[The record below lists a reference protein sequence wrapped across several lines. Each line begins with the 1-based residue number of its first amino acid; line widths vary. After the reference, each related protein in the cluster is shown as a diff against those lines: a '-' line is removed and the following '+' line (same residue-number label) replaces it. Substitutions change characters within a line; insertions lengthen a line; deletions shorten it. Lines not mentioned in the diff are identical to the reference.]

1 MYSVEDLLISHGY
14 KLPKS
19 GPPSAVPYDKRPAD
33 CQRELVDSRAG
44 RGTLNGYEAERG
56 ASITGIYGSRQ
67 ALVKGYP
74 ATDESGERN
83 LRRKEAGI
91 GILGD
96 VQLLG
101 DSLATDSGFYDVPSL
116 TYSEPLSH
124 DERDISYWRRRGQD
138 FSILLDYADGRELRA
153 SAGAWRPQALI
164 TAEEYRAE
172 RQAQQLWEEISWL
185 RDPDAGPGQLRVTG
199 ERKCQSLGTEEWKP
213 AVGMGRQLSDGDGER
228 WAKDQYRLRTPEGFF
243 HPRTKA
249 KSQSLPR
256 VLSPDGTDC
265 RDLILSRPSL
275 PDRQRFNSTVFS
287 GPYSR
292 YVYGGGRN
300 GWGRNVGP
308 SSHVALLPKPR
319 FSRPLKPPSYEI
331 HQQTRGSAEMLAIDQ
346 GAKQKD
352 RSIYYPR
359 SGDLRQDY
367 YAQHSAITGMEPPG
381 YIPPPSYK
389 RALPPRA
396 VSVNRNEM
404 INLRWRAEA
413 LQMPSS
419 DPGRWLSRQGSSSW
433 VGHYGE
439 RSASYRKLVQPGPDE
454 QPVQARQLSI
464 EDPRV
469 KQISGG
475 PGGHSLTDLDKLR
488 NINKEI
494 QFAKSLG
501 QSTHDSAFP
510 PQQGP
515 APNTEANKPTPSD
528 NESSNRWCN
537 RGIKKSESVGPEQ
550 SRPIIF
556 PSSFLGKPPPPPCKP
571 ADQGVSE
578 TVTEVKKVEQH
589 EPPEKEKTKNLK
601 KRLSETIFCLVSV
614 PVTPQLTGT
623 IRDQNNNNEKSPD
636 PAGSPSDNKTG
647 HLTNQSLQSTSSAE
661 AELQALTGSFAS
673 SKTSSRASSKMFKK
687 LPCRPP
693 KINHYKELKLSGTWP
708 ANQYRDQ
715 ETQTSPEA
723 RKPAPENKEAQQE
736 PVPPGTDVAPDSS
749 AVVGTAFSF
758 PIKGVKSLK
767 LSSNSAFSLTSTFSS
782 QLNKSTAQQP
792 AVPPSGN
799 VEEAKPA
806 ESSEQFLIKPA
817 MQRPWDAVKELE
829 SMKKEIQ
836 DQQQQQISKQ
846 QSVDKCIEDLNEAYK
861 DILELGTA
869 SNKVPNG
876 SVQIPERIKIRL
888 TSEPLN
894 KPSSLRRS
902 AVSWSVDPE
911 YREVKSAFSRPAT
924 KSVTF
929 SKQLREE
936 LPVPPRETGFR
947 EYRVVAHLS
956 RRRSNDGRTVKLDLP
971 DEPIETPLCD
981 FSPTTHNTA
990 AEVPWADRQPMQDA
1004 STLTSP
1010 PDYEDICQT
1019 LRQSK
1024 DSADGNRAST
1034 GPSRPN
1040 DTEPLQDLSG
1050 ESEEEC
1056 PICKREL
1063 ENQMRQGPLPPL
1075 HEENSSDSSVNQNGS
1090 PPQCAALESPAKDSK
1105 TGEPKDSSS
1114 NQPGSDLIPEA
1125 VEQQSV
1131 TQDANAGEKGGD
1143 AQAENSGTVDPA
1155 EGKPENKASDDPP
1168 SASTVEGSDPPA
1180 DLQATEEQHANETVT
1195 TKVELKEE
1203 KEKAISGKTPE
1214 VKKKMVVKGER
1225 QNNTLP
1231 REKKAQEKKS
1241 VSVPELRVGLRS
1253 HLGRDHPG
1261 LPEFPPDR
1269 LPLSVPPNLD
1279 RRLSLSLE
1287 GERRTKGPSQ
1297 RIEAL
1302 QNKLAIS
1309 PGHVPVERLARM
1321 REVDVICR
1329 VRRLSI
1335 RSTDSGE
1342 GEAEGEGKEDH
1353 REELHRVPQ
1362 EGKENNQEVTHS
1374 QQGAEESVLQDGQ
1387 KSSLSET
1394 PDPSRGGAE

>member
-1 MYSVEDLLISHGY
+1 M
-14 KLPKS
+14 
-19 GPPSAVPYDKRPAD
+19 
-33 CQRELVDSRAG
+33 
-44 RGTLNGYEAERG
+44 
-56 ASITGIYGSRQ
+56 
-67 ALVKGYP
+67 
-74 ATDESGERN
+74 
-83 LRRKEAGI
+83 
-91 GILGD
+91 
-96 VQLLG
+96 
-101 DSLATDSGFYDVPSL
+101 
-116 TYSEPLSH
+116 
-124 DERDISYWRRRGQD
+124 
-138 FSILLDYADGRELRA
+138 
-153 SAGAWRPQALI
+153 

-172 RQAQQLWEEISWL
+172 RQAQQLWEDISWL
-185 RDPDAGPGQLRVTG
+185 RDPDAGPGQLRVTE
-199 ERKCQSLGTEEWKP
+199 ERKCQSLGTEEWRP

-256 VLSPDGTDC
+256 VLLPDGNDC
-265 RDLILSRPSL
+265 RELVPSRPSL
-275 PDRQRFNSTVFS
+275 PDRQRLNSTVFS

-331 HQQTRGSAEMLAIDQ
+331 HQQTRGSAEMLAIEQ

-359 SGDLRQDY
+359 VRELRHDY
-367 YAQHSAITGMEPPG
+367 FTQHSAITGMEPPG

-389 RALPPRA
+389 RAPPPRG
-396 VSVNRNEM
+396 VSFHRNELA
-404 INLRWRAEA
+404 NLRWRAEA
-413 LQMPSS
+413 LQMPIS
-419 DPGRWLSRQGSSSW
+419 DPGRWLSRQASGLW
-433 VGHYGE
+433 LEHYQE
-439 RSASYRKLVQPGPDE
+439 RSTSYRKQVHSLEE
-454 QPVQARQLSI
+454 QPSLARQLPI

-475 PGGHSLTDLDKLR
+475 PSGNSLTDSDKIR

-494 QFAKSLG
+494 LPAKTLG

-515 APNTEANKPTPSD
+515 APNTETNKTALND
-528 NESSNRWCN
+528 NDSTNRRCN
-537 RGIKKSESVGPEQ
+537 RGIKKSESVGPEHTR
-550 SRPIIF
+550 SHIF

-578 TVTEVKKVEQH
+578 TTTEVKKVEQQY
-589 EPPEKEKTKNLK
+589 EPPEKEKSKNLK

-614 PVTPQLTGT
+614 PVTPQPIVM

-661 AELQALTGSFAS
+661 AELQALTGSIAS
-673 SKTSSRASSKMFKK
+673 SKTSSRASSKMFRK

-723 RKPAPENKEAQQE
+723 QKPSPENKEAQVD
-736 PVPPGTDVAPDSS
+736 PIPPDTDVATDSS
-749 AVVGTAFSF
+749 LVGAAFTF

-782 QLNKSTAQQP
+782 QLNSTPQSP
-792 AVPPSGN
+792 AVTPSGN
-799 VEEAKPA
+799 VEEDEPA
-806 ESSEQFLIKPA
+806 TSGQEPFEPFLIKPA
-817 MQRPWDAVKELE
+817 VQRPWDAVKELE
-829 SMKKEIQ
+829 TIKKEIQ
-836 DQQQQQISKQ
+836 DQQQQQVSKQ
-846 QSVDKCIEDLNEAYK
+846 PSVDKCIEDLNEAYK

-869 SNKVPNG
+869 GNKVPNG

-981 FSPTTHNTA
+981 FSPTANGTS

-1010 PDYEDICQT
+1010 PDYEDICQA

-1024 DSADGNRAST
+1024 DTTDTNRSSGGN
-1034 GPSRPN
+1034 SRPN
-1040 DTEPLQDLSG
+1040 DMEPPHDLG
-1050 ESEEEC
+1050 VDSEDEC

-1075 HEENSSDSSVNQNGS
+1075 HEENSSDSSTNQNGS
-1090 PPQCAALESPAKDSK
+1090 PPQRAALESPAEDSK
-1105 TGEPKDSSS
+1105 TEEPNDSSL
-1114 NQPGSDLIPEA
+1114 NQSGPDPCAETM
-1125 VEQQSV
+1125 EQHSLMQGDGEQ
-1131 TQDANAGEKGGD
+1131 TENAL
-1143 AQAENSGTVDPA
+1143 AENADSSCVDNPA
-1155 EGKPENKASDDPP
+1155 ESGPEDGSTDDPS
-1168 SASTVEGSDPPA
+1168 SASTMLPTDQPA
-1180 DLQATEEQHANETVT
+1180 NSEVTEEPCVNGTA
-1195 TKVELKEE
+1195 TKKVDLEEE
-1203 KEKAISGKTPE
+1203 KNGSGETPDTG
-1214 VKKKMVVKGER
+1214 KKKFVAKCEG
-1225 QNNTLP
+1225 QSNTLP
-1231 REKKAQEKKS
+1231 RGRKEIEKKS
-1241 VSVPELRVGLRS
+1241 VSVPELRFGLRT
-1253 HLGRDHPG
+1253 HLGRDHTG

-1287 GERRTKGPSQ
+1287 GERRTRGTSQ

-1309 PGHVPVERLARM
+1309 PAHVAAERIARM

-1342 GEAEGEGKEDH
+1342 GDAEGEGKEV
-1353 REELHRVPQ
+1353 EELHPASQ
-1362 EGKENNQEVTHS
+1362 EDKENNQEVTQS
-1374 QQGAEESVLQDGQ
+1374 QQCAEEAVLQDEQ
-1387 KSSLSET
+1387 KSSLSGEN
-1394 PDPSRGGAE
+1394 RKWLFFALLCAEIKKS